1 MSPNCGLCVSSSDRR
16 ESNPRDFFK
25 LALFSG
31 RERNDVVVCLACGS
45 GTFSGRL
52 SLRLAVRL
60 LQWDFQWEI
69 ESGLLSGLQWDFSV
83 GD

>member
-1 MSPNCGLCVSSSDRR
+1 MDCVYHHKIGGKVILGIFSYLH
-16 ESNPRDFFK
+16 F
-25 LALFSG
+25 FSG

-52 SLRLAVRL
+52 SLRLAVWL
-60 LQWDFQWEI
+60 AVV
-69 ESGLLSGLQWDFSV
+69 GLSV